1 MSRLLRARDGIGL
14 VESLISMGIATAGL
28 LAVAGLM
35 AVGTQQMA
43 AARDGGLASRVAT
56 SQFERL
62 RMLPQVSA
70 ARQIGGALDAN
81 VVTHTAVVDD
91 PVSGRVRVRWQITA
105 GPAGT
110 LEVAVIALPENTRSR
125 PATIRGML
133 WR

>member
-1 MSRLLRARDGIGL
+1 MPHLLRARDGIGL
-14 VESLISMGIATAGL
+14 VESLVSMGIAAGGL

-35 AVGTQQMA
+35 AVGAQQMA
-43 AARDGGLASRVAT
+43 AARDGGLASRVAA

-70 ARQIGGALDAN
+70 ARQIGGSLTAN
-81 VVTHTAVVDD
+81 VATHTAVILD

-110 LEVAVIALPENTRSR
+110 LEVAVIALPDNARSR
-125 PATIRGML
+125 PGTIRGML